1 MCIRDR
7 DYNGVA
13 FTIEKNDSSGIFLV
27 QYNINGEPH
36 ANDNWVYVFQ
46 EKKTTDQGYKKR
58 IYVQD
63 SNKNLIT
70 MQHYHKENPNWGIV
84 SCAFRDTYYDDKGRV
99 LSEYFKDAQSNNIGD
114 ADGDSYT
121 IWKYDDENK
130 TEIVSLYNTEGI
142 LTLRIR
148 KVKDSQNRIVEQSY
162 VYIENNL
169 STYIKDNLNIIGNKK
184 VVLEEVSLDV
194 LKDYERKYEENEII
208 VSSIRIDSI
217 VSSIIKSSRS
227 KALEKIKNK
236 EVIVNY
242 EVMSKNS
249 YLLKENDIFSIRRY
263 GKYKFVGIVKSTK
276 KDNYIVKYLKYV

>member
-1 MCIRDR
+1 MKSDIYKINNAVEKIKSGNNTLFLDQREYKLVTSKLKKHEYKVYYPYKYSEKVMLYTEKVPIVKLFKINSSEKIRHQDILGSLFAL
-7 DYNGVA
+7 N
-13 FTIEKNDSSGIFLV
+13 IDSSFVG
-27 QYNINGEPH
+27 
-36 ANDNWVYVFQ
+36 D
-46 EKKTTDQGYKKR
+46 
-58 IYVQD
+58 
-63 SNKNLIT
+63 
-70 MQHYHKENPNWGIV
+70 IV
-84 SCAFRDTYYDDKGRV
+84 
-99 LSEYFKDAQSNNIGD
+99 
-114 ADGDSYT
+114 
-121 IWKYDDENK
+121 
-130 TEIVSLYNTEGI
+130 LYNE
-142 LTLRIR
+142 
-148 KVKDSQNRIVEQSY
+148 DYY

-194 LKDYERKYEENEII
+194 LKDYERKYEENEMI
-208 VSSIRIDSI
+208 VSSLRIDSI

-276 KDNYIVKYLKYV
+276 KDNYIVKYLKYI

>member
-1 MCIRDR
+1 MKSDIYKINNAVEKIKSGNNTLFLDQREYKLVTSKLKKHEYKVYYPYKDSEKVMLYTGNIPIVKLFKINTAEKIRHQDIL
-7 DYNGVA
+7 GSLFA
-13 FTIEKNDSSGIFLV
+13 L
-27 QYNINGEPH
+27 NIDTSFVG
-36 ANDNWVYVFQ
+36 D
-46 EKKTTDQGYKKR
+46 
-58 IYVQD
+58 
-63 SNKNLIT
+63 
-70 MQHYHKENPNWGIV
+70 IV
-84 SCAFRDTYYDDKGRV
+84 
-99 LSEYFKDAQSNNIGD
+99 
-114 ADGDSYT
+114 
-121 IWKYDDENK
+121 
-130 TEIVSLYNTEGI
+130 LYN
-142 LTLRIR
+142 
-148 KVKDSQNRIVEQSY
+148 DDYY

-194 LKDYERKYEENEII
+194 LKDYERKYEENEMI
-208 VSSIRIDSI
+208 VSSLRIDSI